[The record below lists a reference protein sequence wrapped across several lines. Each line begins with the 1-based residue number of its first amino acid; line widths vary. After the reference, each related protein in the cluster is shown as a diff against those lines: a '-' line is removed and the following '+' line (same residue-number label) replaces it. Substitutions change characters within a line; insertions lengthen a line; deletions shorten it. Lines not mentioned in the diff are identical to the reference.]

1 MREWVSLNG
10 RLMPAHQ
17 AQVSV
22 FDAGFMQGVGLFETM
37 RVYNGQVFRL
47 ERHLDRLV
55 ASAEKLGWTVLPI
68 VDELRHNVRQ
78 VVAATEQSEAHAR
91 LTVTTGTLRAAAADI
106 TQLTIVATASAGSK
120 YSPEF
125 YQKGVSVVIS
135 KHQQNRSDPTAGH
148 KTTSYF
154 ARLASLREAHAARAI
169 EALWFTDDNY
179 LAEGAISS
187 VFLVRDDQLLTPPL
201 DTPILPGITRE
212 AVIEIAVD
220 QGIPMREMRISKED
234 LLAADEVFLTNSLM
248 EVMPVVRIGREPV
261 GAEKPGDLTEQLYT
275 SYGDLVAREGA
286 DE

>member
-10 RLMPAHQ
+10 RLIPAHQ

-22 FDAGFMQGVGLFETM
+22 FDSGFMQGVGLFETM
-37 RVYNGQVFRL
+37 RIYNGQVFRL

-91 LTVTTGTLRAAAADI
+91 LTVTTGSLRAAADV

-120 YSPEF
+120 YPPEF

-135 KHQQNRSDPTAGH
+135 EHRQSRSDPTAGH

-169 EALWFTDDNY
+169 EALWLTDDNY

-261 GAEKPGDLTEQLYT
+261 GTEKPGDLTEQLYT
-275 SYGDLVAREGA
+275 SYGDLVARECA

>member
-22 FDAGFMQGVGLFETM
+22 FDSGFMQGVGLFETM

-91 LTVTTGTLRAAAADI
+91 LTVTTGTLRAAADV

-120 YSPEF
+120 YPPEF

-135 KHQQNRSDPTAGH
+135 KHRQHRSDPTAGH

-187 VFLVRDDQLLTPPL
+187 VFLVRDDQLHTPPL
-201 DTPILPGITRE
+201 DTPILPGITRA

-220 QGIPMREMRISKED
+220 QGIPMREMRISKDD

-275 SYGDLVAREGA
+275 SYGDLVARECS

>member
-22 FDAGFMQGVGLFETM
+22 FDSGFMQGVGLFETM

-91 LTVTTGTLRAAAADI
+91 LTVTTGTLRAAADV

-120 YSPEF
+120 YPPEF

-135 KHQQNRSDPTAGH
+135 EHRQNRSDPTAGH

-154 ARLASLREAHAARAI
+154 ARLASLREAHAAQAI

-187 VFLVRDDQLLTPPL
+187 VFLVRDDQLHTPPL
-201 DTPILPGITRE
+201 DTPILPGITRA

-220 QGIPMREMRISKED
+220 QGIPMREMRISKDD

-275 SYGDLVAREGA
+275 SYGDLVARECSN
-286 DE
+286 E